1 MIRLKPL
8 LEQDMMLPK
17 ATATSRGNIM
27 LTDPSTFKQY
37 YFELIV
43 DKLVDISIHVIKVDL
58 KNREITYSHPVSGKH
73 ITSDLNQSD
82 IAKITKQYKIEVGDS
97 IENLKT
103 ASGDELFLKRIQ

>member
-1 MIRLKPL
+1 MIRLKTL
-8 LEQDMMLPK
+8 LEQEMLLPK
-17 ATATSRGNIM
+17 AMASSKGNIII
-27 LTDPSTFKQY
+27 TDPETHKQY
-37 YFELIV
+37 YFELVV

-73 ITSDLNQSD
+73 ITADLNQLD

-103 ASGDELFLKRIQ
+103 AAGDELFLKRIQ